1 MMRRIFSM
9 PRCCRAL
16 AAALVAACVLG
27 PAPAQA
33 AGFAIFEQ
41 GARGM
46 GFAGAFTA
54 QANDP
59 SAIFHNAAGIA
70 FLKGKQLYLGGT
82 LIHPSS
88 TFTGADPFPGG
99 TVTEKGDTGLLV
111 PPAAYYTQPFSE
123 RLVVGIGLHTPF
135 GLSTAWANPD
145 TFSGRFISQ
154 RADLKGFSVNPTV
167 GYKLADRLAVGA
179 GLDVRFS
186 SVSLQ
191 RRVPVINPFTQKV
204 ADAAS
209 VDLESDTDVAF
220 GFNLGALARISDSLS
235 AGVHYRHK
243 VKASY
248 KGAATFTQVP
258 TGNAQLDTRLTA
270 LLPQGSQPV
279 TTAIDFPAFAS
290 GGVAWTVGDWTF
302 EADANW
308 YQWSK
313 FRRIRLDFTDRP
325 DLDEDIVENY
335 KDSWQYRMGLERRLS
350 DRFAVRGGYFFD
362 QSPAPAESISPL
374 LPDADRNGFALG
386 GTWKSGRFHA
396 DGAMWFLLSPSR
408 STNGVNRDE
417 FNGTYKSHALTLG
430 IFLGYSF

>member
-1 MMRRIFSM
+1 M
-9 PRCCRAL
+9 PRSGRAL
-16 AAALVAACVLG
+16 AAAFLLACVLG
-27 PAPAQA
+27 PAPARA

-82 LIHPSS
+82 LIRPSS
-88 TFTGADPFPGG
+88 TFTGADPFPGSA
-99 TVTEKGDTGLLV
+99 VTEKGNTGLLV
-111 PPAAYYTQPFSE
+111 PPAAYYTQAFTE
-123 RLVVGIGLHTPF
+123 RLVFGIGLHTPF
-135 GLSTAWANPD
+135 GLTTSWANPD

-154 RADLKGFSVNPTV
+154 RADLKGFSINPTIA
-167 GYKLADRLAVGA
+167 YKLADRLAVGG
-179 GLDVRFS
+179 GLDVRLS

-191 RRVPVINPFTQKV
+191 RRVPVINPFTQRV
-204 ADAAS
+204 TDAATI
-209 VDLESDTDVAF
+209 DLDSDTDVAF
-220 GFNLGALARISDSLS
+220 GFNVGLLAKVSDSLS
-235 AGVHYRHK
+235 AGAHYRHK

-248 KGAATFTQVP
+248 KGAAIFTQVP

-279 TTAIDFPAFAS
+279 TTGIDFPAFVS
-290 GGVAWTVGDWTF
+290 TGVAWTAGDWTF
-302 EADANW
+302 EVDANW
-308 YQWSK
+308 YQWSS
-313 FRRIRLDFTDRP
+313 FRRVTIQFTDRP
-325 DLDEDIVENY
+325 DLSENIVEDY
-335 KDSWQYRMGLERRLS
+335 KDTWQYRMGLERRLS

-362 QSPAPAESISPL
+362 QSPAPEASISPL

-408 STNGVNRDE
+408 STNGANRDD

-430 IFLGYSF
+430 IFLGYAF